1 MVQDHRQCAGR
12 DQEAS
17 SRMMNVQLCT
27 ARARP
32 RLALPRVTW
41 LARCW
46 FCVANSARRPLERL
60 LAAVQQGQ
68 VAAPASAPDLP
79 S

>member
-1 MVQDHRQCAGR
+1 
-12 DQEAS
+12 
-17 SRMMNVQLCT
+17 MNVQLVT

-46 FCVANSARRPLERL
+46 FCVSNSDRRPLNACSLPSSR
-60 LAAVQQGQ
+60 V
-68 VAAPASAPDLP
+68 VAAPAGAPDLP
-79 S
+79 SSISGTA